1 MRITKKGRPS
11 RRNDIKHLNVLP
23 LDFGC
28 LSLGDF
34 FVSGCCGMPGAVKF
48 SLKIDAAVF
57 RKRGFGGPV
66 LQLVR
71 IGLFTTFAEPIAP

>member
-1 MRITKKGRPS
+1 
-11 RRNDIKHLNVLP
+11 
-23 LDFGC
+23 
-28 LSLGDF
+28 
-34 FVSGCCGMPGAVKF
+34 MPGAVKF

-71 IGLFTTFAEPIAP
+71 IGLFTTFAEPIAPW